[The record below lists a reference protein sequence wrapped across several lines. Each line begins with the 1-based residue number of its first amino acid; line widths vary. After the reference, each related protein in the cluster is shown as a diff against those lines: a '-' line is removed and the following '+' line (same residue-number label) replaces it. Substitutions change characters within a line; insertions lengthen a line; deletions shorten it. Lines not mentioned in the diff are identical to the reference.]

1 MCALF
6 RGVKALRGHRLTG
19 VTDDLSANIAARGVA
34 TVTCDRAD
42 NMSVLG
48 TRRICNGDSRYNL
61 AMLGDLACL
70 FCAGEGMLLNAL
82 KSLEILNAFLV
93 LHLKRDS
100 FLFKLVTFC
109 SSSDFVSAPSLNQ
122 FESFRGSP
130 DQSRRVS
137 VPLFSIL

>member
-1 MCALF
+1 MCTIS
-6 RGVKALRGHRLTG
+6 RCESHRLTG

-70 FCAGEGMLLNAL
+70 FCAGEGMLF
-82 KSLEILNAFLV
+82 EILNAFLV